1 MGLFGRS
8 KKKTAAAENAPVN
21 DEAPSPESE
30 AAKGPFDIKDAPE
43 SERVDFGSLQ
53 IPAREGMSIAVEVE
67 KRSRAVTGL
76 TLTYG
81 ESQIQVNA
89 FATPKSEGL
98 WDDIRKSL
106 RESIASQGG
115 TTETREG
122 AFGTELYARIPIAV
136 KGSNKRAHRPMRF
149 VGIDGPRW
157 FLRAVISG
165 AALQTGAVREE
176 VEEIIRSIVV
186 VRGSMAKAPR
196 EVLELK
202 VPGEGS
208 AATLPDDDDL
218 LGQGPTIAE
227 VR

>member
-8 KKKTAAAENAPVN
+8 RNKAATIGSDAPQ
-21 DEAPSPESE
+21 EATSLEQE
-30 AAKGPFDIKDAPE
+30 ELVGPYDVKDAPDT
-43 SERVDFGSLQ
+43 ERVDFGSIQ
-53 IPAREGMSIAVEVE
+53 IPAREGLSIAVEVE
-67 KRSRAVTGL
+67 KRSRAATGL

-89 FATPKSEGL
+89 FAAPKSEGL
-98 WDDIRKSL
+98 WEEIRKSL

-122 AFGTELYARIPIAV
+122 VFGTELYARIPIAV

-176 VEEIIRSIVV
+176 VEEVIRSIVV

-202 VPGEGS
+202 VPGEDS
-208 AATLPDDDDL
+208 VTSLPDDDDP

>member
-8 KKKTAAAENAPVN
+8 KRKAAPAENVQASEESAP
-21 DEAPSPESE
+21 EPEE
-30 AAKGPFDIKDAPE
+30 VKGPYDIADAPDD
-43 SERVDFGSLQ
+43 ERLDFGSLQ

-67 KRSRAVTGL
+67 QRSRAVTGL

-81 ESQIQVNA
+81 DSQVQVNA
-89 FATPKSEGL
+89 FAAPKSEGL
-98 WDDIRKSL
+98 WDEIRKSL

-136 KGSNKRAHRPMRF
+136 KGSNSRAHRPMRF

-165 AALQTGAVREE
+165 AALQAGPIREE
-176 VEEIIRSIVV
+176 IEDIIRSIVV

-196 EVLELK
+196 EVLELTI
-202 VPGEGS
+202 PGEG
-208 AATLPDDDDL
+208 AATALPDETDP

>member
-8 KKKTAAAENAPVN
+8 KKKASATDSAPL
-21 DEAPSPESE
+21 AHTPSPEE
-30 AAKGPFDIKDAPE
+30 EEVKGPFDIKDAPDT
-43 SERVDFGSLQ
+43 ERLDFGSIQ

-81 ESQIQVNA
+81 ESQIQINA
-89 FATPKSEGL
+89 FAAPKSEGL

-106 RESIASQGG
+106 RESVASQGG

-122 AFGTELYARIPIAV
+122 AFGTELYARIPLAI
-136 KGSNKRAHRPMRF
+136 KGSNARAHRPMRF

-165 AALQTGAVREE
+165 AALQTGTVREE
-176 VEEIIRSIVV
+176 VEDIIRSIVV

-202 VPGEGS
+202 VPGEGNAS
-208 AATLPDDDDL
+208 PLPDDVDP